1 MTRSTFGA
9 RLARYAASF
18 AVAACSLG
26 GVQATEAHAQTV
38 GPFAGGLP
46 SAILDQNSVGWLSVR
61 NMTSAQFSAYFD
73 QKSRAGYMVI
83 DIEVDEIDGVQRVG
97 AVWQQNTDGRGWVEK
112 RNLTSDGFHAL
123 WDELRLKGFR
133 LIDQDAYMLAG
144 QLRWAGVWI
153 ENKEGLAW
161 ASRRNLTSDQFAA
174 EFDDYSKRGYVM
186 VDVEAYSTGSLTLYG
201 AIWVINAEGL
211 KWVELRNLT
220 DAEFKEKFDSLAKDY
235 RMLDVESY
243 RIGNTQYYAGI
254 WLENKNGRGWYEYR
268 DMSAKQYGDTW
279 LRLRDAGYRVIDFEA
294 YETGNGWRYAGIW
307 RQNSARPNWAL
318 KDKVDALA
326 QDQFDGEN
334 LPSLSIAIARNGV
347 FDYLRGFGEAD
358 VDDDIIAHS
367 RTVYRMASIS
377 KAICGVLGFR
387 LQQQGAVNLS
397 DQVNDH
403 VAGMPAAYTF
413 TLSQTLSNR
422 SGIGH
427 YDEYA
432 SVAGDYTTAL
442 DAAAAI
448 WDQSNSLPFG
458 PPGSTYKYSTHAYTF
473 FGAGVEG
480 ATGQS
485 IFSLLPGTL
494 TNPFALNTL
503 RIEDRDVPDKFRASL
518 YDSDNDE
525 VSADNSEWRVCGGGM
540 ESSAYDLARFGIKT
554 MNGTILNAASRAA
567 MWTAP
572 DGLSNYAYG
581 WNTGTEQGTQVVAK
595 DGIQLGSRTYMRMYP
610 ELGIVIVVLT
620 NRRDGGHDPVQLA
633 KDIGALMLDE
643 YLPLAAQQATLS
655 AANAEGAAA
664 DEDLDEPAEEA
675 IDPQLVALPVQT
687 PKDTPSARDLQEVDG
702 ALHRRIFAPTMMR

>member
-1 MTRSTFGA
+1 MTQSTLGV
-9 RLARYAASF
+9 RLARCAASM

-26 GVQATEAHAQTV
+26 GVRVAQTQAQTV

-61 NMTSAQFSAYFD
+61 NMTDAQFSAYFD
-73 QKSRAGYMVI
+73 EKSRAGYMVI

-97 AVWQQNTDGRGWVEK
+97 AVWQKNTDGRGWVER
-112 RNLTSDGFHAL
+112 RNLTSDAFHTL
-123 WDELRLKGFR
+123 WDDLRIKGFR
-133 LIDQDAYMLAG
+133 LIDQDTYTLDG
-144 QLRWAGVWI
+144 QQLWAGVWI

-161 ASRRNLTSDQFAA
+161 ASRRNLTNDQFAA
-174 EFDDYSKRGYVM
+174 EFEDYKKRGYVM
-186 VDVEAYSTGSLTLYG
+186 VDVEAQSTGSLALYS
-201 AIWVINAEGL
+201 AIWVINAESLG
-211 KWVELRNLT
+211 WVELRNLT
-220 DAEFKEKFDSLAKDY
+220 DAEFKDKFAELSKGF
-235 RMLDVESY
+235 RMIDVESY

-268 DMSAKQYGDTW
+268 DMTAKQYGDTW
-279 LRLRDAGYRVIDFEA
+279 LRLRDEGYRVIDFEA
-294 YETGNGWRYAGIW
+294 YDTGDGWRYAGIW
-307 RQNSARPNWAL
+307 RQNSARPDWAL
-318 KDKVDALA
+318 KDAVDALA
-326 QDQFDGEN
+326 QDEFDDEN
-334 LPSLSIAIARNGV
+334 LPSLSIAIARNGA
-347 FDYLRGFGEAD
+347 FEYLRGFGEAD
-358 VDDDIIAHS
+358 MDDNIIAHS

-427 YDEYA
+427 YDEYDGV
-432 SVAGDYTTAL
+432 SGDYTNAR
-442 DAAAAI
+442 DAAEAI
-448 WDQSNSLPFG
+448 WEQTNSLPFG

-485 IFSLLPGTL
+485 IFNLMPNTL
-494 TNPFALNTL
+494 TNPFALNSL
-503 RIEDRDVPDKFRASL
+503 RIENRDVPDKFRASL

-525 VSADNSEWRVCGGGM
+525 VGADNSEWRVCGGGM

-554 MNGTILNAASRAA
+554 MNGAILNAGSRAA

-581 WNTGTEQGTQVVAK
+581 WNTGVEQGTQVVAK

-620 NRRDGGHDPVQLA
+620 NRRDGGHDPIQLA
-633 KDIGALMLDE
+633 KDIGALMVDE
-643 YLPLAAQQATLS
+643 YLPLVAQRVTRSATT
-655 AANAEGAAA
+655 AEGAAA
-664 DEDLDEPAEEA
+664 DEDLDEPVEEA
-675 IDPQLVALPVQT
+675 MDPALVILPVQT
-687 PKDTPSARDLQEVDG
+687 PQDTPSAQDMQEVDG
-702 ALHRRIFAPTMMR
+702 ALHRQIFVPITVR